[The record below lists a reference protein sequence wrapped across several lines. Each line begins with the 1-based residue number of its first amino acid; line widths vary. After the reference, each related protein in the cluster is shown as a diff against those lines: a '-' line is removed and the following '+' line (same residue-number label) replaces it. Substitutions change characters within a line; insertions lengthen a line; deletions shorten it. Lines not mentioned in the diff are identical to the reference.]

1 MKDWSSLIALEIFKD
16 VSPVRISWALFEW
29 KEKVITSEIPLDTKV
44 FLSLDIVL
52 NFLSLIGYAIL
63 TQKLIKL
70 ITANPKTI
78 NTISASVLV
87 IIACIIVVTQ
97 QY

>member
-44 FLSLDIVL
+44 FLSFDIVL
-52 NFLSLIGYAIL
+52 NFLLTNEFSILLISSLDEEGTLTLIL
-63 TQKLIKL
+63 SY
-70 ITANPKTI
+70 P
-78 NTISASVLV
+78 
-87 IIACIIVVTQ
+87 
-97 QY
+97 